1 MKASSSITLCFLV
14 TLIFVLS
21 SPTITILASSSS
33 SSTSSVLL
41 QTGKT
46 SVRKLGNHQQDKL
59 NIKVMNTQSDIIQG
73 VPAEAED
80 NGEELVY
87 HVDYHGVSTHPTPT
101 PKHPRP

>member
-1 MKASSSITLCFLV
+1 MKAFTSISLCFLI
-14 TLIFVLS
+14 TLIFFLS
-21 SPTITILASSSS
+21 SPSITILASSSS
-33 SSTSSVLL
+33 ASSVLL
-41 QTGKT
+41 HTGKS

-87 HVDYHGVSTHPTPT
+87 HVDYHGVSTHPIMRKLTIH
-101 PKHPRP
+101 K

>member
-1 MKASSSITLCFLV
+1 MKASTSISLCFLI
-14 TLIFVLS
+14 TLIFFLS
-21 SPTITILASSSS
+21 SPTITILASSSP
-33 SSTSSVLL
+33 STSSVLL

-59 NIKVMNTQSDIIQG
+59 NIKVMNTQSDIIKG
-73 VPAEAED
+73 VPAEADD

>member
-1 MKASSSITLCFLV
+1 MKASTSISLCFIV
-14 TLIFVLS
+14 TLIFFIS

-41 QTGKT
+41 HTGKT
-46 SVRKLGNHQQDKL
+46 SVRKLGNHHQDKL
-59 NIKVMNTQSDIIQG
+59 NIKVMNTQSDIIKG
-73 VPAEAED
+73 IPTEADD